1 MEAGGSS
8 ASGAL
13 ASVVA
18 YVCSSKISYIGGVV
32 AYMHIGSTVICR
44 HVHEAVTFA
53 LSWKREKEGER
64 HDTIWKIGTIAQRI
78 FTMKGKDEVLH
89 SWGEAHVQ
97 REEME
102 GI

>member
-1 MEAGGSS
+1 MSTQRN
-8 ASGAL
+8 
-13 ASVVA
+13 
-18 YVCSSKISYIGGVV
+18 GGVV
-32 AYMHIGSTVICR
+32 AYMHIGSTVIRR
-44 HVHEAVTFA
+44 HVHETVTFA

-64 HDTIWKIGTIAQRI
+64 HDTIWKIGTITQRI

-97 REEME
+97 REGME

>member
-1 MEAGGSS
+1 MSLHVITVS
-8 ASGAL
+8 TQRN
-13 ASVVA
+13 
-18 YVCSSKISYIGGVV
+18 GGVV
-32 AYMHIGSTVICR
+32 AYMHIGSTVIRR

>member
-1 MEAGGSS
+1 MD
-8 ASGAL
+8 
-13 ASVVA
+13 VQRN
-18 YVCSSKISYIGGVV
+18 GGVV
-32 AYMHIGSTVICR
+32 AYIHLGSAVIR
-44 HVHEAVTFA
+44 QRVHKAVTFA
-53 LSWKREKEGER
+53 LPWKRGKERKR

-89 SWGEAHVQ
+89 SLGEDHVQ